1 MSSNNEIADL
11 KACVPLDKLI
21 GLQLRNGKALC
32 PFHKERTP
40 SFHVFA
46 DGYHCF
52 GCGASGD
59 HITWLQE
66 RENLTFPQA
75 VERLREFA
83 GRPNIRQN
91 KQQRDPEDTR
101 KFALSIWQDARP
113 IKGTLAEAYLNTRH
127 IDITG
132 VPTEALRFHPRCIF
146 GPGNYQP
153 CLIALFR
160 DPVTNKPTG
169 IHRIKLALND
179 EKVERMALGPV
190 GGSVI
195 KIWPDEDVIYGLVI
209 GEGIETTLAA
219 ATRCEHRGT
228 LLQPAWA
235 AGSKINLA
243 SFPVLDDID
252 HLTVLVDHDANNEGQ
267 NAAAQCIRRW
277 RKSEREANGIIP
289 TAVDTDFNDLVR
301 QFVRERAS

>member
-1 MSSNNEIADL
+1 MSSNDDIADL
-11 KACVPLDKLI
+11 KASVSLAKLI
-21 GLQLRNGKALC
+21 GLELRNGKAFC
-32 PFHKERTP
+32 PFHEERTR
-40 SFHVFA
+40 SFHVYA
-46 DGYHCF
+46 DNYYCW

-66 RENLTFPQA
+66 QESLTFVQA
-75 VERLREFA
+75 VERLRELA
-83 GRPNIRQN
+83 GSSNIHQDKR
-91 KQQRDPEDTR
+91 RDPEETR
-101 KFALSIWQDARP
+101 KFALSIWEKACP
-113 IKGTLAEAYLNTRH
+113 IKGTLAESYLTNIRH

-146 GPGNYQP
+146 GPRSYQP

-179 EKVERMALGPV
+179 QNVERKMLGPV

-195 KIWPDEDVIYGLVI
+195 KLWPDEDVIHGLVI

-219 ATRCEHRGT
+219 ATRVEHRGA

-243 SFPVLDDID
+243 NFPVLDDID

-277 RKSEREANGIIP
+277 RKAGREANGLIP
-289 TAVDTDFNDLVR
+289 TQVDTDFNDLVR